1 MLERLARL
9 VPERGPSH
17 HPVLGVRG
25 NPAKFSLSPRGV
37 SASVPNNGIWGCSGS
52 GPGHVRRKDAE
63 SGHPRPGHGKLRPLL
78 CPAASR
84 FRLKSALFSVFESFW
99 EEAETGILT
108 VGPLLDMDFLAAM

>member
-17 HPVLGVRG
+17 HRVLGVRG

-37 SASVPNNGIWGCSGS
+37 SASVPNNGIWGVPDLALASFG
-52 GPGHVRRKDAE
+52 VRKQE
-63 SGHPRPGHGKLRPLL
+63 SGHPRPGHGELRPLL

-84 FRLKSALFSVFESFW
+84 FRLKSALFSAFESFW